1 MRMACV
7 RCVHAY
13 VALSKVENPHPN
25 PITLALTLP
34 VTLSKVE
41 NALKSSKYTALPMV
55 YATSTMSYAI
65 ALICPN
71 VPNLKALA
79 ATLGVDADDVG
90 AMCANKDV
98 LAAVLKDVK
107 P

>member
-1 MRMACV
+1 MCAVCACV
-7 RCVHAY
+7 RR
-13 VALSKVENPHPN
+13 ALQGGGPHPH
-25 PITLALTLP
+25 PITLTLP
-34 VTLSKVE
+34 LILSKVE

-79 ATLGVDADDVG
+79 ATLGLDADDVG